1 MSVASAEL
9 KKLNNYPEFKTA
21 AGINS
26 IMVYSQSNNNAR
38 IYPNNVNT
46 NRQKQRYNE
55 KYNGNSGFVVQNA
68 TLFYRKP
75 NLGIDL
81 EVVYP
86 NEREQK
92 IRSIYDDATK
102 GLGTG
107 LSQFY
112 QQVSMKYLN
121 IKKENTD
128 TFLRKQGDY
137 VVTRLPRKQINSPI
151 IAKIPNERW
160 GIDLIDMSAYT
171 ENNDNVPKWILT
183 VVDYYSS
190 KVFARHMQN
199 KSLVTIKSKMED
211 ICQTNNTYP
220 RILQADGEFHA
231 GNPAQ
236 ANILERWCDEHN
248 IEFVK
253 TLSYTPTSNGKI
265 ERMNREIRKKM
276 RAGFVRNNNNIWADH
291 LQIYVDNINSQ
302 QIARTRH
309 TPNALW
315 APGYDNANVNR
326 RNPYLE
332 FNNNGRIEVNIPRRN
347 DNMTAADMRNIQQAK
362 QIKRAQ
368 DMLKTSEGKFGKPQ
382 EFNVGDKV
390 RISLYTI
397 SNKMRELKKERR
409 INKIAINYSPEVY
422 IVTSRNENRQG
433 VRNTSYT
440 LKNAETGLPVMN
452 QPRRQGGLQMAR
464 RFFAN
469 ELISTD
475 KVRNNNMY
483 RGFIDTSINPKT
495 VARALQL
502 NKVNM

>member
-1 MSVASAEL
+1 
-9 KKLNNYPEFKTA
+9 
-21 AGINS
+21 
-26 IMVYSQSNNNAR
+26 
-38 IYPNNVNT
+38 
-46 NRQKQRYNE
+46 
-55 KYNGNSGFVVQNA
+55 
-68 TLFYRKP
+68 
-75 NLGIDL
+75 
-81 EVVYP
+81 
-86 NEREQK
+86 
-92 IRSIYDDATK
+92 
-102 GLGTG
+102 
-107 LSQFY
+107 
-112 QQVSMKYLN
+112 
-121 IKKENTD
+121 
-128 TFLRKQGDY
+128 
-137 VVTRLPRKQINSPI
+137 
-151 IAKIPNERW
+151 
-160 GIDLIDMSAYT
+160 
-171 ENNDNVPKWILT
+171 
-183 VVDYYSS
+183 
-190 KVFARHMQN
+190 
-199 KSLVTIKSKMED
+199 
-211 ICQTNNTYP
+211 
-220 RILQADGEFHA
+220 
-231 GNPAQ
+231 
-236 ANILERWCDEHN
+236 
-248 IEFVK
+248 
-253 TLSYTPTSNGKI
+253 
-265 ERMNREIRKKM
+265 
-276 RAGFVRNNNNIWADH
+276 
-291 LQIYVDNINSQ
+291 VDNINSQ

-315 APGYDNANVNR
+315 VPGYDNANVNR

-347 DNMTAADMRNIQQAK
+347 DNMTAVDMRYIQQAK
-362 QIKRAQ
+362 QVKRAQ
-368 DMLKTSEGKFGKPQ
+368 DMLKTSEDKFGKPQ

-422 IVTSRNENRQG
+422 TVTSRNENRQG